1 MSEWLDHLMIGLVT
15 VAYGLGAVLVIY
27 KQLRGQRELSLAGWW
42 LVAFG
47 FFIHLG
53 ATSRVLFVHRGE
65 VAFDLTTS
73 LEFVSLAVALLY
85 LVSSRVP
92 KLEVPAA
99 GIVLLPML
107 ALSVLGSR
115 LLPQPHVGV
124 STTLTIHHPVVI
136 THLLSSFLAYG
147 LLTIAA
153 IFALMDAFQDHALKS
168 KHLGRVFEFLPPLYR
183 LETTLYHM
191 VKLGFGLL
199 TLAIVSGGFVSW
211 QQHGTLF
218 ALTHKVVFTW
228 ATWLSL
234 AALFVGRHYWGWRGV
249 KGAKFILS
257 GYGFLVLA
265 FFGVKLVRGYIL

>member
-15 VAYGLGAVLVIY
+15 IAYGLGAIQVIY
-27 KQLRGQRELSLAGWW
+27 KQLRGQRDLSLVGWW

-53 ATSRVLFVHRGE
+53 TISRGLFVHRGE
-65 VAFDLTTS
+65 VVFDLTTS
-73 LEFVSLAVALLY
+73 LGFVSLAVALLY
-85 LVSSRVP
+85 LVGCRVP
-92 KLEVPAA
+92 KLEAPAA
-99 GIVLLPML
+99 GVVLLPML

-115 LLPQPHVGV
+115 LLPQPHEGA
-124 STTLTIHHPVVI
+124 STTLTLNHPLVI

-168 KHLGRVFEFLPPLYR
+168 KHLGRIFEFLPPLYR

-191 VKLGFGLL
+191 VKLGFSLL

-211 QQHGTLF
+211 QQHGTVF
-218 ALTHKVVFTW
+218 ALSHKVVFTW
-228 ATWLSL
+228 ATWLSF
-234 AALFVGRHYWGWRGV
+234 ATLFVGRHFWGWRGV

-265 FFGVKLVRGYIL
+265 FFGVKLVREYIL